1 MGRRRELGTV
11 FIDELRQTPIERQ
24 QLEIVERKGKGHP
37 DSICDAI
44 MDSISV
50 ALCKEYIRRF
60 GGILHHNVDKSLL
73 VAGEAEI
80 RFGGGVV
87 KKPMLLVFGDRATI
101 AYGGEEIP
109 IDELVVKAAKEWF
122 RKNMRFVDPDEH
134 VRYQVELKP
143 GSPSLVDIFKREK
156 IGANDT
162 SAAVGYA
169 PMSRTEQAVL
179 KVERFLNSEA
189 FKKEFP
195 ETGEDIKVMGLRL
208 GNSLT
213 LTISMAFVDR
223 FVPDEA
229 SYFRSKE
236 IIVERI
242 YEFVRENFDFSDVK
256 VELNVLDRP
265 GRGLGGVYLT
275 VLGTSADSGDSGQ
288 VGRGNRVNGVIP
300 LNRPTCSEAAAGKN
314 PVSHVGKIYNIL
326 THKIADAIYKQVPG
340 LEEVYVWLLSQIGR
354 PVDDPLVAAAQV
366 IPKPGTKLAE
376 IRGDIEEVIRSE
388 LDSIWKLTEVLA
400 RGEIPIC

>member
-1 MGRRRELGTV
+1 LGTV
-11 FIDELRQTPIERQ
+11 FIDELRQTPIEMQ
-24 QLEIVERKGKGHP
+24 QLEIVERKGRGHP

-50 ALCKEYIRRF
+50 ALCEAYIRRF

-80 RFGGGVV
+80 RFGGGEVR
-87 KKPMLLVFGDRATI
+87 KPMLLVFGDRATT
-101 AYGGEEIP
+101 AYEGEEIP
-109 IDELVVKAAKEWF
+109 IEELVVKAAKEWF

-169 PMSRTEQAVL
+169 PMSRTERAVL
-179 KVERFLNSEA
+179 EVERFLNSPE

-236 IIVERI
+236 VVVERI
-242 YEFVRENFDFSDVK
+242 YDFVREKFDFSDVR

-314 PVSHVGKIYNIL
+314 PVSHVGKIYNVL
-326 THKIADAIYKQVPG
+326 THRIADAIYKRVPG

-366 IPKPGTKLAE
+366 ILKPGTKLAE
-376 IRGDIEEVIRSE
+376 VRGEIEEVIRSE
-388 LDSIWKLTEVLA
+388 LGSIGELTKMLA

>member
-1 MGRRRELGTV
+1 MGTV
-11 FIDELRQTPIERQ
+11 FIDELRQTPIEKQ

-50 ALCKEYIRRF
+50 ALCHEYTRRF

-101 AYGGEEIP
+101 AYEGEEIP
-109 IDELVVKAAKEWF
+109 IDELVVRAAKKWF
-122 RKNMRFVDPDEH
+122 KENMRFVDPDEH

-143 GSPSLVDIFKREK
+143 GSPSLVDIFKRER

-169 PMSRTEQAVL
+169 PMSKTEEAVF
-179 KVERFLNSEA
+179 KVEKFLNSED

-208 GNSLT
+208 GSSLT

-223 FVPDEA
+223 FVPNEA
-229 SYFRSKE
+229 AYFRAKE
-236 IIVERI
+236 VIIERI
-242 YEFVRENFDFSDVK
+242 YDFIKEHFDFSDVK
-256 VELNVLDRP
+256 VELNVLDEP

-314 PVSHVGKIYNIL
+314 PVSHVGKIYNVL
-326 THKIADAIYKQVPG
+326 TYDIAKAIHDRVPG

-354 PVDDPLVAAAQV
+354 PIDDPLVVAAQV
-366 IPKPGTKLAE
+366 IPKPGVRLAE
-376 IRGDIEEVIRSE
+376 LRGEIEEVIRSKLE
-388 LDSIWKLTEVLA
+388 PSSLRALTEELA
-400 RGEIPIC
+400 RGEKQIC

>member
-1 MGRRRELGTV
+1 MGTV
-11 FIDELRQTPIERQ
+11 FIDELRQTPIEMQ

-50 ALCKEYIRRF
+50 ALCEAYIRRF

-80 RFGGGVV
+80 RFGGGEVR
-87 KKPMLLVFGDRATI
+87 KPMLLVFGDRATT
-101 AYGGEEIP
+101 AYEGEEIP
-109 IDELVVKAAKEWF
+109 IEELVVKAAKEWF

-169 PMSRTEQAVL
+169 PMSRTETAVL
-179 KVERFLNSEA
+179 EVERFLNSKA
-189 FKKEFP
+189 FKDEFP

-229 SYFRSKE
+229 SYFRAKE
-236 IIVERI
+236 VIVERI
-242 YEFVRENFDFSDVK
+242 HDFVREKFDFSDVK
-256 VELNVLDRP
+256 IELNVLDRP

-326 THKIADAIYKQVPG
+326 THRIADAIYRRVPG
-340 LEEVYVWLLSQIGR
+340 LKEVYVWLLSQIGR

-366 IPKPGTKLAE
+366 ILEPGTRLAE
-376 IRGDIEEVIRSE
+376 VRGEIEEVIRSE
-388 LDSIWKLTEVLA
+388 LGSIWKLTEMLA
-400 RGEIPIC
+400 RGDIPIC

>member
-1 MGRRRELGTV
+1 MGTV
-11 FIDELRQTPIERQ
+11 FIDELRQTPIEEQ

-50 ALCKEYIRRF
+50 ALCKEYMRRF

-80 RFGGGVV
+80 RFGGGEV

-101 AYGGEEIP
+101 AYEGEEIP
-109 IDELVVKAAKEWF
+109 IEELVVKAAKEWF

-169 PMSRTEQAVL
+169 PMSRTETAVL
-179 KVERFLNSEA
+179 EVERFLNSKA
-189 FKKEFP
+189 FKDEFP

-229 SYFRSKE
+229 SYFRAKE
-236 IIVERI
+236 VIVERI
-242 YEFVRENFDFSDVK
+242 HDFVREKFDFSDVK
-256 VELNVLDRP
+256 IELNVLDRP

-326 THKIADAIYKQVPG
+326 THRIADAIYRRVPG
-340 LEEVYVWLLSQIGR
+340 LREVYVWLLSQIGR

-366 IPKPGTKLAE
+366 ILEPGTRLAE
-376 IRGDIEEVIRSE
+376 VRGEIEEVIRSE
-388 LDSIWKLTEVLA
+388 LGSIWKLTEMLA
-400 RGEIPIC
+400 RGDIPIC

>member
-1 MGRRRELGTV
+1 M
-11 FIDELRQTPIERQ
+11 FIDELRQTPIEKQ

-37 DSICDAI
+37 DSMCDAI

-50 ALCKEYIRRF
+50 ALCHEYTRRF

-101 AYGGEEIP
+101 AYEGEEIP
-109 IDELVVKAAKEWF
+109 IDELVVRAAKKWF
-122 RKNMRFVDPDEH
+122 KENMRFVDPDEH

-143 GSPSLVDIFKREK
+143 GSPSLVDIFKRER

-169 PMSRTEQAVL
+169 PMSKTEEAVF
-179 KVERFLNSEA
+179 KVERFLNSED

-208 GNSLT
+208 GSSLT

-223 FVPDEA
+223 FVPNEA
-229 SYFRSKE
+229 AYFRAKE
-236 IIVERI
+236 VIIERI
-242 YEFVRENFDFSDVK
+242 YDFIKEHFDFSDVK
-256 VELNVLDRP
+256 VELNVLDEP

-314 PVSHVGKIYNIL
+314 PVSHVGKIYNVL
-326 THKIADAIYKQVPG
+326 TYDIAKAIHDRVPG

-354 PVDDPLVAAAQV
+354 PIDDPLVVAAQV
-366 IPKPGTKLAE
+366 IPKPGVRLAE
-376 IRGDIEEVIRSE
+376 LRGEIEEVIRSKLE
-388 LDSIWKLTEVLA
+388 PGSLRALTEELA
-400 RGEIPIC
+400 RGEKQIC